1 MTIFSKMIKSL
12 VKQQQVKNVKPKRKK
27 VGNTLTEGNG
37 GNTMQDRGA
46 IQVPSSWSLN
56 PYFNNNY
63 YYRWQALTLLYFTS
77 WEARKIVQIPVQ
89 DAFRIKPKLVG
100 VNEDERVILL
110 NACDKYDLFNKMR
123 RGAIQERLLGGSA
136 ILIGVAEEQDDPSVP
151 LNIDNVDKDDLKF
164 LNVISLNQMQKP
176 EYCTDPFSEN
186 YDKPEYYS
194 INGTRTHVS
203 RMIVFDGEPLFNYS
217 TQRLM
222 QSFRINPQGFGE
234 SVLVPLWD
242 SINRCIGTQQAGYQL
257 ISKAS
262 ITLVKAEQLLNL
274 EGTKMG
280 EIAVKQLQEMAEMIS
295 IYRAA
300 IIKGKGVEV
309 EESGASFGSV
319 PELLMSYL
327 QILSAA
333 SDIPASRFLGQAPGG
348 LNTTGDGDLENYY
361 NAIASYQ
368 ETRLD
373 PKYEKLFDILGRS
386 VLGKEKWLSI
396 RPKFEIEFE
405 PLWNLKETEKAQVDS
420 TVVSMLRGLKN
431 DGIIPAEKVVDEI
444 NSKKI
449 FLTEF
454 STDEISDMTD
464 FNYNNLGEAGE
475 EADKAIGELKN
486 VGDNP
491 KQEAKTL

>member
-1 MTIFSKMIKSL
+1 MARRIKTLVNNSKT
-12 VKQQQVKNVKPKRKK
+12 K
-27 VGNTLTEGNG
+27 VGNTLVNG
-37 GNTMQDRGA
+37 AGANTLQDRGA
-46 IQVPSSWSLN
+46 IQTPASWSLN

-77 WEARKIVQIPVQ
+77 WEARKIVEIPIN
-89 DAFRIKPKLVG
+89 DAFRIKPELVG
-100 VNEDERVILL
+100 IEEPEKVALL
-110 NACDKYDLFNKMR
+110 NGADKVQLFAKMR
-123 RGAIQERLLGGSA
+123 RAATQERLLGGAA
-136 ILIGVAEEQDDPSVP
+136 ILIGTAEAQNDPAAP
-151 LNIDNVDKDDLKF
+151 LDINSLDKGSLKF
-164 LNVISLNQMQKP
+164 LNVVSLNQMQKP
-176 EYCTDPFSEN
+176 EYNIDPFDAN

-194 INGTRTHVS
+194 INGTKTHVS

-222 QSFRINPQGFGE
+222 QNFRINPQGFGE

-242 SINRCIGTQQAGYQL
+242 AILRCIGTQQAAYQL
-257 ISKAS
+257 IQKAS
-262 ITLVKAEQLLNL
+262 VTLVKAEQLLNL

-280 EIAVKQLQEMAEMIS
+280 DIAVKQLQEMAEMIS

-300 IIKGKGVEV
+300 IIKGKGVDV
-309 EESGASFGSV
+309 EESQASFGSV

-327 QILSAA
+327 QVLSAA

-348 LNTTGDGDLENYY
+348 LNATGEGDLENYY

-386 VLGKEKWLSI
+386 VLGKDKWLSI

-405 PLWNLKETEKAQVDS
+405 PLWNLKGTEKAQVDQ
-420 TVVSMLRGLKN
+420 TYVQMLRDLKA
-431 DGIIPAEKVVDEI
+431 DGVIPAEKVVDEI
-444 NSKKI
+444 NAKKI

-454 STDEISDMTD
+454 SEDDIPDVSEID
-464 FNYNNLGEAGE
+464 YNNLDNPQ
-475 EADKAIGELKN
+475 ADKNIQELIN
-486 VGDNP
+486 GGGDSQQQAQTG
-491 KQEAKTL
+491 KE